1 MNKIFLKYHPAEI
14 TEKDPSSIFEEY
26 RACSLCITFLMPEF
40 FQTQD
45 SKLCMFCQRKTKN
58 VKNIMLFTFK
68 NIYFFLLKFGLDIKS
83 LAKIESKQIKSL
95 MKEDCFDYVDQNM
108 VWYINKDEIKTDIK
122 NLIDDA
128 YENFIKLDIIEKN
141 IWNMHMENL
150 KGKLFSRNNNNEK
163 LVMPKFYAAS
173 PYFDSSAAK
182 FLNRNHIFS

>member
-1 MNKIFLKYHPAEI
+1 
-14 TEKDPSSIFEEY
+14 
-26 RACSLCITFLMPEF
+26 
-40 FQTQD
+40 
-45 SKLCMFCQRKTKN
+45 
-58 VKNIMLFTFK
+58 
-68 NIYFFLLKFGLDIKS
+68 
-83 LAKIESKQIKSL
+83 

-122 NLIDDA
+122 NLIDNA
-128 YENFIKLDIIEKN
+128 YENFIKLDIIQKN

-163 LVMPKFYAAS
+163 LIMPKFYASS